1 MASAEE
7 VGKVKALV
15 DLVAAM
21 TKEAKDPVLPEELEL
36 FLVRRAAK
44 GPRLPFP
51 IAGQLCGL

>member
-21 TKEAKDPVLPEELEL
+21 TKQAKDPVLPEELEL

-44 GPRLPFP
+44 EPATPPHRRALT
-51 IAGQLCGL
+51 